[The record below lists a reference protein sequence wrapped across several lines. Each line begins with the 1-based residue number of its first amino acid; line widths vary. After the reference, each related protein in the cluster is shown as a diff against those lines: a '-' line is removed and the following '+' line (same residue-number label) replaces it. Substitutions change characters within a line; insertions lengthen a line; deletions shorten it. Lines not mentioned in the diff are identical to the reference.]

1 MPTTTRALERER
13 IFAAAA
19 RMGLSSP
26 FFMRMGSSVQPV
38 NSAPGPL
45 FSSSRRWAAAAAA

>member
-13 IFAAAA
+13 ILAAAA
-19 RMGLSSP
+19 SMGLSSP
-26 FFMRMGSSVQPV
+26 FFMRMGSSIQPV

-45 FSSSRRWAAAAAA
+45 FSSSMRWAEAAEA